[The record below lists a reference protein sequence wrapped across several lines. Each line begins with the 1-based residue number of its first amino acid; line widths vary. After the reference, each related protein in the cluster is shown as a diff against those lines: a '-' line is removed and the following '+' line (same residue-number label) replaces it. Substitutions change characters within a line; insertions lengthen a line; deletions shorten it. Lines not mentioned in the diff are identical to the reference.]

1 MEIPKIDI
9 PPIQIKEIDIP
20 KIRRWE
26 VPRPTLDIIL
36 KPVVDIPACVDAHR
50 NNLPSLIGE
59 DEKGTYQACGTFDI
73 PSFEPLEYNPNNFIY
88 TAPLAPQ
95 SQEPEDIQPEQPEVQ
110 QTKKEK
116 IKFEPCPPEKPQF
129 MKGDYRNDKRIQ
141 RFDFYERIEINGV
154 FECVENWQEVPFRE
168 SFIGTPEGLISTT
181 VLGVVAGGSALLAP
195 VIKKLI
201 SEIFKKIKKKLT
213 KEKKDNVK

>member
-9 PPIQIKEIDIP
+9 PQIQIKEIDIP
-20 KIRRWE
+20 KIRIWE
-26 VPRPTLDIIL
+26 IQRPTLDIIH

-50 NNLPSLIGE
+50 NNLPSLIGK

-88 TAPLAPQ
+88 TAPISPQ
-95 SQEPEDIQPEQPEVQ
+95 SQEPEEIIPEQPKIPE
-110 QTKKEK
+110 TKKEK
-116 IKFEPCPPEKPQF
+116 IKFEPCPPLKPQF
-129 MKGDYRNDKRIQ
+129 MKGDYRNDKRIS
-141 RFDFYERIEINGV
+141 RFDSYERIEINGV
-154 FECVENWQEVPFRE
+154 FECGENWEKVPFRE
-168 SFIGTPEGLISTT
+168 SFIGSPEALISTA
-181 VLGVVAGGSALLAP
+181 VIGVVAGSSALLAP
-195 VIKKLI
+195 IIKKAI

>member
-9 PPIQIKEIDIP
+9 PLIQIKEINIP
-20 KIRRWE
+20 KIRKWE
-26 VPRPTLDIIL
+26 VYRPTLDVIL

-95 SQEPEDIQPEQPEVQ
+95 SQESKEIQPKQPEIP

-195 VIKKLI
+195 LIKKVI
-201 SEIFKKIKKKLT
+201 SEIFKNIKKKLT
-213 KEKKDNVK
+213 KQKKDNVE

>member
-1 MEIPKIDI
+1 MEIPK
-9 PPIQIKEIDIP
+9 IDIP

-95 SQEPEDIQPEQPEVQ
+95 SQELKDIQPEKPEIP

-116 IKFEPCPPEKPQF
+116 IKFEPCPPEKPRF
-129 MKGDYRNDKRIQ
+129 REGDYRNDKKIERLVK
-141 RFDFYERIEINGV
+141 YEKTIGGSCDPIWEK
-154 FECVENWQEVPFRE
+154 VPFRE
-168 SFIGTPEGLISTT
+168 SFIGTPQALISTA
-181 VLGVVAGGSALLAP
+181 VIGVVAGSSALLAP
-195 VIKKLI
+195 LIKKAI
-201 SEIFKKIKKKLT
+201 SEIFKKIKKKLN
-213 KEKKDNVK
+213 KPSS

>member
-1 MEIPKIDI
+1 MEIPKIEI
-9 PPIQIKEIDIP
+9 PQIIIKEIDIP
-20 KIRRWE
+20 KIRIWE
-26 VPRPTLDIIL
+26 IQRPTLDIIY

-95 SQEPEDIQPEQPEVQ
+95 NQEQENISTEQPEVR

-116 IKFEPCPPEKPQF
+116 IKIEPCPPKNAQF
-129 MKGDYRNDKRIQ
+129 REGDYRNDKKIERLVK
-141 RFDFYERIEINGV
+141 YEKTIGGSCDPIWEK
-154 FECVENWQEVPFRE
+154 VPFRE
-168 SFIGTPEGLISTT
+168 SFIGTPQALISTA
-181 VLGVVAGGSALLAP
+181 VIGVVAGGSALLAP

-201 SEIFKKIKKKLT
+201 SEIFKKIKKKLN
-213 KEKKDNVK
+213 KSSS

>member
-1 MEIPKIDI
+1 MEIQKIQI
-9 PPIQIKEIDIP
+9 SQIEIKEIYIP
-20 KIRRWE
+20 KIRKWE
-26 VPRPTLDIIL
+26 VYRPTLDVIL

-88 TAPLAPQ
+88 TAPLAPK
-95 SQEPEDIQPEQPEVQ
+95 SQESKDIQPEQPEVR

-116 IKFEPCPPEKPQF
+116 IKFEPCPPLKPQF

-154 FECVENWQEVPFRE
+154 FECVENWEEVPFRE
-168 SFIGTPEGLISTT
+168 TFIGTPQILISTT
-181 VLGVVAGGSALLAP
+181 LLGVVAGSSALLAP
-195 VIKKLI
+195 LIKKAI
-201 SEIFKKIKKKLT
+201 SEIFKKIKKQLT
-213 KEKKDNVK
+213 KKKDKVK

>member
-9 PPIQIKEIDIP
+9 PLIQIKEIDIP

-26 VPRPTLDIIL
+26 VPRPTLDVIL

-95 SQEPEDIQPEQPEVQ
+95 SQESKDIQPKQPEVQ

-116 IKFEPCPPEKPQF
+116 IKFEPCPPLKPQF

-195 VIKKLI
+195 LIKKVI
-201 SEIFKKIKKKLT
+201 SEIFKNIKKKLS
-213 KEKKDNVK
+213 KPSS

>member
-9 PPIQIKEIDIP
+9 PQIQIKEIDIP
-20 KIRRWE
+20 KIRKWE
-26 VPRPTLDIIL
+26 VYRPTLDIIL

-59 DEKGTYQACGTFDI
+59 DEKGTYQACGTFHI

-95 SQEPEDIQPEQPEVQ
+95 SQESKEIQPEQPEVP

-116 IKFEPCPPEKPQF
+116 IKFEPCPPLKPQF

-154 FECVENWQEVPFRE
+154 IDCVENWKEVPFRE
-168 SFIGTPEGLISTT
+168 TFIGTPQILISTT
-181 VLGVVAGGSALLAP
+181 LLGVVAGGSALLAP
-195 VIKKLI
+195 LIKKVI
-201 SEIFKKIKKKLT
+201 SEIFKNIKKQLT
-213 KEKKDNVK
+213 NKKDEVK

>member
-9 PPIQIKEIDIP
+9 PQIQIKEIDIP
-20 KIRRWE
+20 KIRKWE
-26 VPRPTLDIIL
+26 VYRPTLDIIL

-95 SQEPEDIQPEQPEVQ
+95 SQESKEIQPEQPEVQ

-116 IKFEPCPPEKPQF
+116 IKFEPCPPLKPQF

-154 FECVENWQEVPFRE
+154 IDCVENWEEVPFRE
-168 SFIGTPEGLISTT
+168 TFIGTPQILISTT
-181 VLGVVAGGSALLAP
+181 LLGVVAGGSALLAP
-195 VIKKLI
+195 LIKKVI
-201 SEIFKKIKKKLT
+201 SEIFKKIKKQLT
-213 KEKKDNVK
+213 NKKDMVK